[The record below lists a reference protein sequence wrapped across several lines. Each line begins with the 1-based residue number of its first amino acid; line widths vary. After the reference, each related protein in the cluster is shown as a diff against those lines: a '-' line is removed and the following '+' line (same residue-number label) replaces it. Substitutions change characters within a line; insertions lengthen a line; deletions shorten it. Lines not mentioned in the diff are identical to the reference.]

1 MLRTNRIT
9 FKTRLSEREVILK
22 RIHNQNPLV
31 LCLLGG
37 FLMIASGASGAIGTL
52 AELGPHLGD
61 LFGAGFALT
70 FDIIMGI
77 LAGLTFIGGTGVIV
91 GGLILTTRRY
101 QLGRYIVLL
110 CIVMGVSGLVMS
122 LIQLL
127 MAGTLMMGLSIQ
139 LAQSIGW
146 MGAIFSMIAQT
157 IAEQPS
163 MIISD

>member
-1 MLRTNRIT
+1 
-9 FKTRLSEREVILK
+9 
-22 RIHNQNPLV
+22 
-31 LCLLGG
+31 
-37 FLMIASGASGAIGTL
+37 MIASGASGAISTL
-52 AELGPHLGD
+52 AELGPHLNG
-61 LFGAGFALT
+61 LFGEGFAIT

-77 LAGLTFIGGTGVIV
+77 LAGLTLLGGIGVII

-101 QLGRYIVLL
+101 QLGRVVVIL

-122 LIQLL
+122 LIQLV

-146 MGAIFSMIAQT
+146 IGAIFSLIAQT

-163 MIISD
+163 MIVSE